1 MLDAYFSIEMLNACS
16 TTTVHTYMLINVME
30 ILFKMGYRRAHPI
43 VRYRAPILHNVP
55 ISIVFVL

>member
-1 MLDAYFSIEMLNACS
+1 MLYYYRS
-16 TTTVHTYMLINVME
+16 YMLINVME